1 MKLNELLA
9 KLLALLMR
17 QPKWLNYAVLIIG
30 LIVSGG
36 YNQKMITSNKAL
48 KVDLRNTE
56 AAYLLYN
63 TAFEKLMDR
72 HTELRKNYSL
82 LKKEMASARTTRA
95 VTPSIPTITTSATQ
109 STKRSPVS
117 VLGFVNTSSWG
128 MGAGYE
134 LGSLSLPKLP
144 RTCFTLSGVAGRTWQ
159 DKWEFGGILTLG
171 FEKIVK

>member
-1 MKLNELLA
+1 MVKA
-9 KLLALLMR
+9 VKS
-17 QPKWLNYAVLIIG
+17 KWIHYAILIIG
-30 LIVSGG
+30 LITSGG
-36 YNQKMITSNKAL
+36 YNQKLSTANNEL
-48 KVDLRNTE
+48 KTNLQVANPYISQYCDLLE
-56 AAYLLYN
+56 
-63 TAFEKLMDR
+63 R
-72 HTELRKNYSL
+72 HEQLHENYMY
-82 LKKEMASARTTRA
+82 LKKEMVSIRMARVSAPPIPEITAPTMQ
-95 VTPSIPTITTSATQ
+95 SI
-109 STKRSPVS
+109 KRSPVS